1 MNRRDSRILS
11 MDQIKGGESMK
22 SSGMNLMKGVGAGM
36 VMGAAAG
43 MLLKGGKKK
52 NAKQMMRQA
61 AKTIGDV
68 AETVAD
74 AIK

>member
-1 MNRRDSRILS
+1 
-11 MDQIKGGESMK
+11 MK